1 MFIFGRQI
9 KLIIIKKCMETKNNL
24 FFKLNSKFSK
34 NYKIKSLKKFSILFF
49 FLAISFSGFS
59 QNRNSS
65 FEEYIR
71 TYKDWA
77 IYHMNKYK
85 IPASITL
92 AQAILESGAGTSH
105 LAIYA
110 NNHFGIKNK
119 PEWKG
124 EVITNPNDGEL
135 YRKYDSVQKSYN
147 DHSLFLT
154 QRSWYKPLFQ
164 LDILDYRAW
173 AIGLQKAGYAVDKE
187 YPQKL
192 IRIIETY
199 RLYLYDHELVANQ

>member
-1 MFIFGRQI
+1 
-9 KLIIIKKCMETKNNL
+9 METNNYL
-24 FFKLNSKFSK
+24 FSKLNVSLSASYK
-34 NYKIKSLKKFSILFF
+34 NSYLKKFSILIIF
-49 FLAISFSGFS
+49 ISICFSSFS
-59 QNRNSS
+59 QNKSPN
-65 FEEYIR
+65 FERYIQ

-105 LAIYA
+105 LAVHG
-110 NNHFGIKNK
+110 NNHFGIKDK

-124 EVITNPNDGEL
+124 EVLTNPNDGEL
-135 YRKYDSVQKSYN
+135 YRKYDSIQKSYL

-164 LDILDYRAW
+164 LEITDYRGW
-173 AIGLQKAGYAVDKE
+173 AIGLQKIGYAVDKE

-199 RLYLYDHELVANQ
+199 QLYLYDQGLVADQY

>member
-1 MFIFGRQI
+1 MNAN
-9 KLIIIKKCMETKNNL
+9 NNL
-24 FFKLNSKFSK
+24 FLKLNHLLS
-34 NYKIKSLKKFSILFF
+34 IHCKSSGMKKFSILFF
-49 FLAISFSGFS
+49 LLTISLSGIS
-59 QNRNSS
+59 QNRSPL
-65 FEEYIR
+65 FDEYIQ
-71 TYKDWA
+71 THKNWA

-105 LAIYA
+105 LAIHA

-135 YRKYDSVQKSYN
+135 YRKYDSTQKSYL

-154 QRSWYKPLFQ
+154 QRPWYKSLFQ
-164 LDILDYRAW
+164 LDIKDYKSW

-187 YPQKL
+187 YPKKL
-192 IRIIETY
+192 IRLIETY
-199 RLYLYDHELVANQ
+199 RLYLYDEELVADI